1 MTESL
6 QNRCRQTQSVEEK
19 MILAIQS
26 DLEKRFEHQDMS
38 KLHIGTAL
46 TTAQQEEWLILL
58 RNNSPKSAVFYS
70 PLLSVFFSGSGTNIP
85 TTCTP

>member
-1 MTESL
+1 
-6 QNRCRQTQSVEEK
+6 

-70 PLLSVFFSGSGTNIP
+70 PLFVSIFFWVWYQHPHNMYPVRSSFPELDSSPFRNDS
-85 TTCTP
+85 